1 MKLSSPLWLSA
12 VVGVT
17 FVSNMAEVVQA
28 AETYN
33 IDWSV
38 PSDGQP
44 LPTMHVLLG
53 DTVIFNYGPEQA
65 YDVFIHPNK
74 VCEMPVDRVRVKGY
88 EGPGVYTFTET
99 GQHFFASDVGGQ
111 CEMGL
116 YIRIFAYEKECER
129 LVAEGTISSCDG
141 FTDDDEGGSGSEGEG
156 TTDSGSET
164 DGGTTGGDSSAGL
177 RSTVGIVA
185 GAITAYVTA
194 LLLTSH

>member
-1 MKLSSPLWLSA
+1 MSTI
-12 VVGVT
+12 VGVA
-17 FVSNMAEVVQA
+17 FVSSMVEVVQA

-44 LPTMHVLLG
+44 LDTMHVLLG

-74 VCEMPVDRVRVKGY
+74 VCEMPVNRIRVKGY
-88 EGPGVYTFTET
+88 EGPGVFTFSET
-99 GQHFFASDVGGQ
+99 GQHFFTSDVGGQ
-111 CEMGL
+111 CENGL

-129 LVAEGTISSCDG
+129 LVAEGSIASCDG
-141 FTDDDEGGSGSEGEG
+141 FVDDDEAGTGTDGDGTGSG
-156 TTDSGSET
+156 TET
-164 DGGTTGGDSSAGL
+164 DAGSDGGKAADGSVGL

-185 GAITAYVTA
+185 GACVTA
-194 LLLTSH
+194 LFLTVR